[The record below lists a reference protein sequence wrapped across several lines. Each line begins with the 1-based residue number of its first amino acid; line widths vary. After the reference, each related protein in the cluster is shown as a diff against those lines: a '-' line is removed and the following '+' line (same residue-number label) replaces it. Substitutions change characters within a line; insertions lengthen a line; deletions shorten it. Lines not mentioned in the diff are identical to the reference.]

1 MKDDRIKE
9 TDNAPIEAEDL
20 ELISGGRFNPGKNSS
35 NNDNELIPT
44 ALKGVSGE
52 GIGRDK
58 NDDGEV

>member
-20 ELISGGRFNPGKNSS
+20 ELISGGRFNPGKNGS

-52 GIGRDK
+52 GIGRD
-58 NDDGEV
+58 